1 LVEVL
6 FQSVHVYPP
15 IESINQ
21 EEEPALGTFFIFQ
34 LARGVIKQKVVA
46 GVVQGLQ
53 KARATFR
60 PDIIA
65 QMTTI
70 RPLA

>member
-1 LVEVL
+1 MFSEML
-6 FQSVHVYPP
+6 
-15 IESINQ
+15 
-21 EEEPALGTFFIFQ
+21 
-34 LARGVIKQKVVA
+34 KQKVASVVA
-46 GVVQGLQ
+46 SVVQGLQ
-53 KARATFR
+53 KARAVLT